1 MKQLIIYSIFISF
14 LIGCSNE
21 SGSSHKTDKS
31 VIEIIG
37 SVSVERDYYPTHEWQ
52 TKTPS
57 EVGLDEAVIEEL
69 IEEISKSDVNTMF
82 MIKDGYLVKEYYKGS
97 ALKGRTT
104 PINSATKSITSALI
118 GIAIDKGYI
127 ESIDQKVSDFLPELL
142 KDDIESGKLTWTIEH
157 LLTMSVGSQWDEFSG
172 ESFWDMIGS
181 NDWIDYTIS
190 QPLTDEPGETYKYNS
205 GASHLLSVIIER
217 ATGMSTKEFADEYL
231 FSQIGI
237 KTGVLDYYWL
247 TDPDGY
253 YTGGHGIDIEP
264 IELTKFGYLFLNGGK
279 WEGNQVISREW
290 VETST
295 LFQIDTNYSEV
306 VGLGNYGFLWWVD
319 EFEWNGQTVPYYY
332 AGGARGQHLY
342 VIPTFDFIVQ
352 FTGWLPNDANATI
365 YLDQLINQ
373 YIAYLF

>member
-1 MKQLIIYSIFISF
+1 MKQLLIYLIFIF
-14 LIGCSNE
+14 FIIGCSNE
-21 SGSSHKTDKS
+21 PGASYETEKNDL
-31 VIEIIG
+31 EIIG
-37 SVSVERDYYPTHEWQ
+37 SVNVEREYYPTDEWQ
-52 TKTPS
+52 TKSPR
-57 EVGLDEAVIEEL
+57 EVGLDEGVIEEL
-69 IEEISKSDVNTMF
+69 IEEISNTDVNTML

-142 KDDIESGKLTWTIEH
+142 KDDIESDKLTWTIEH

-190 QPLTDEPGETYKYNS
+190 QPLTEHPGQKFNYNS
-205 GASHLLSVIIER
+205 GSSHLLSVIIER
-217 ATGMSTKEFADEYL
+217 ATGMSTKEFANENL

-237 KTGVLDYYWL
+237 GTGVFDYYWL
-247 TDPDGY
+247 TDPEGY
-253 YTGGHGIDIEP
+253 YRGGHGIDIKP
-264 IELTKFGYLFLNGGK
+264 IDLIKFGYLFLNGGR
-279 WEGNQVISREW
+279 WDGNQVISREW
-290 VETST
+290 VELSTS
-295 LFQIDTNYSEV
+295 FHINTNLSD
-306 VGLGNYGFLWWVD
+306 VGLGEYGFQWWVD
-319 EFEWNGQTVPYYY
+319 EFEWNGQSIPYYY

-352 FTGWLPNDANATI
+352 FTGWLPNDANTTI
-365 YLDQLINQ
+365 YLDQLIQQ

>member
-1 MKQLIIYSIFISF
+1 MKHLITYLIFILF

-21 SGSSHKTDKS
+21 SGSSYKNEKNDL
-31 VIEIIG
+31 EIIG
-37 SVSVERDYYPTHEWQ
+37 SVNVEREYYPTDEWQ
-52 TKTPS
+52 TKSPS
-57 EVGLDEAVIEEL
+57 EVGLDEGVIEEL
-69 IEEISKSDVNTMF
+69 IEEISNTDVNTMF

-104 PINSATKSITSALI
+104 PINSATKSIISALI

-127 ESIDQKVSDFLPELL
+127 ESIDQKVSDFIPELL
-142 KDDIESGKLTWTIEH
+142 KDDIESDKLTWTIEY
-157 LLTMSVGSQWDEFSG
+157 LLTMSVGSQWDEFNG
-172 ESFWDMIGS
+172 QSFGDMIGS
-181 NDWIDYTIS
+181 NNWIDYMIN
-190 QPLTDEPGETYKYNS
+190 QPLTDEPGETFNYNS

-217 ATGMSTKEFADEYL
+217 ATGMTTKKFADEYL
-231 FSQIGI
+231 ISQIGI

-279 WEGNQVISREW
+279 WEDTQVISRGW
-290 VETST
+290 VELSTS
-295 LFQIDTNYSEV
+295 FHIITNLSD
-306 VGLGNYGFLWWVD
+306 VGLGDYGFQWWVD
-319 EFEWNGQTVPYYY
+319 EFEWNGQPIPYYY
-332 AGGARGQHLY
+332 AAGAGGQHVY

-352 FTGWLPNDANATI
+352 FTGRLPSDANATI